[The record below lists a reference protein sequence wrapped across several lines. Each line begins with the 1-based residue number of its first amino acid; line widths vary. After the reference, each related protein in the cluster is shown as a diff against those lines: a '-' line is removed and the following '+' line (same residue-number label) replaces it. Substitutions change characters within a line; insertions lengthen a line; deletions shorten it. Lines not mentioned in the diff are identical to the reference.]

1 VNCSSQVHGSN
12 RTQNDAKPS
21 SSGAAT
27 SITNLFSSKE
37 TLPNNNKFTSHASS
51 ELDSL
56 AQNSKAMCDIDK
68 VEVLIQDN
76 NAKPGQDN
84 NNLIEMVKN
93 QAEHLQK
100 KQKILV
106 QETKP
111 DLNNDDNFD
120 EIIKLKEML
129 ERKSKDFQ
137 NNEINLEEDPGQ

>member
-1 VNCSSQVHGSN
+1 
-12 RTQNDAKPS
+12 
-21 SSGAAT
+21 
-27 SITNLFSSKE
+27 
-37 TLPNNNKFTSHASS
+37 
-51 ELDSL
+51 
-56 AQNSKAMCDIDK
+56 MCDIDK